1 MPQILQAAS
10 DKMPVEY
17 IDDARRLKD
26 VCHYLGRQGQFAWDH
41 ETRST
46 DFLQFPEG
54 ALRRM
59 EMRTDLVSFATREQA
74 YVVVTGHIHCHKSIP
89 EKDVF
94 RLVKPMMED
103 NRIVHYG
110 WNAPFDMDAMANN
123 NVWVQNFRDAMV
135 MAYLLDENQP
145 RSLKHR
151 CRDIGMDLSKF
162 DFKLYWKNRAI
173 RRGELDPPKRARKD
187 YLSEEEFKELE
198 ARYLMYSAEDSI
210 ATILLADVYEP
221 QLKEIPKLWHLFINH
236 RNPAARSVFLM
247 QRRGMAIDPKHVASM
262 DGDCSRDML
271 HAEGE
276 VYKEVGRHFNI
287 GSTKVLAEIL
297 YDEMNLPVYKLTEKG
312 AKSTDA
318 ATLAKLA
325 QGGYPVAQKILRYR
339 HLSKLYSA
347 FIGPDAALQREV
359 YPWNHIH
366 ASYNPVGTT
375 SGRLSCSGPNLQQS
389 PRSSEK
395 TYHFRRAFV
404 PSCPSYTLLGADYSQ
419 IELRIM
425 CHMSQDPEM
434 LSEYR
439 KDEALMHAILQGKPL
454 KDKDGNKLFHASD
467 IHQKTADSCNSTRNL
482 AKAINFGLLYGM
494 GANTLAGVLT
504 LANWDAHVADGTTDH
519 WDVLRDVVD
528 KELANSFRTNF
539 FDTYRGVQAYQE
551 FIGDLA
557 FKYGYVESR
566 FGQRRRLPDLYSTDK
581 YMVFGAKRQAVNFTI
596 QGHVGELML
605 HCMNIIEGAVKSQRK
620 EIMEAADCLRDCK
633 YRLIAQIHDEIVG
646 EAPKR
651 YTAQCKPALATI
663 FQCPMPCTK
672 EFPFFGYRV
681 PLLFEI
687 SEGPSWAQVH

>member
-1 MPQILQAAS
+1 MTQILQAAS

-17 IDDARRLKD
+17 IDDVRRLED
-26 VCHYLGRQGQFAWDH
+26 VCGFLGRQECFAWDH
-41 ETRST
+41 ETRSI
-46 DFLQFPEG
+46 DYLQFPKG
-54 ALRRM
+54 ALRRL

-103 NRIVHYG
+103 NGIIHYG
-110 WNAPFDMDAMANN
+110 WNVSFDADAMANN

-162 DFKLYWKNRAI
+162 DFKLYWNNRAI
-173 RRGELDPPKRARKD
+173 RRGELDPPKRSSKS
-187 YLSEEEFKELE
+187 YLSDEEFKALE
-198 ARYLMYSAEDSI
+198 AEYLMYSAEDSI
-210 ATILLADVYEP
+210 ATILLADVYEEK
-221 QLKEIPKLWHLFINH
+221 LKETPKLWHLFLNH
-236 RNPAARSVFLM
+236 RNPAVRSVFLM
-247 QRRGMAIDPKHVASM
+247 QRRGMAIDPKHVAKM
-262 DGDCSRDML
+262 DKECHADML
-271 HAEGE
+271 EAEGE
-276 VYKEVGRHFNI
+276 VYKAVGKHFNI

-297 YDEMNLPVYKLTEKG
+297 YDDMNLPVYKLTEKG

-325 QGGYPVAQKILRYR
+325 QGGYTVAQKILRYR
-339 HLSKLYSA
+339 HLAKLYSA
-347 FIGPDAALQREV
+347 FIGPDAALQGEV

-375 SGRLSCSGPNLQQS
+375 SGRLSCSGPNLQQT

-395 TYHFRRAFV
+395 TYHFRKAFV
-404 PSCPSYTLLGADYSQ
+404 ASCPSYTLLGADYSQ

-425 CHMSQDPEM
+425 AHMSQDPEM
-434 LSEYR
+434 CSEYL
-439 KDEALMHAILQGKPL
+439 KDQELMQAILLGKPL
-454 KDKDGNKLFHASD
+454 KDKDGKKLYHASD
-467 IHQKTADSCNSTRNL
+467 IHQKTADSCHATRNL
-482 AKAINFGLLYGM
+482 AKVVNFGLLYGM
-494 GANTLAGVLT
+494 GANTLSGVLT
-504 LANWDAHVADGTTDH
+504 MANWDARVAEGATDQ
-519 WDVLRDVVD
+519 WDVLTDVVD
-528 KELANSFRTNF
+528 KELAASFRDNF
-539 FDTYRGVQAYQE
+539 FATYRGVGAYQE

-557 FKYGYVESR
+557 FKYGYIESR

-605 HCMNIIEGAVKSQRK
+605 HNMNIVEGAVKSQRK
-620 EIMEAADCLRDCK
+620 EIVEAVSCLKDCK

-646 EAPKR
+646 EAPKK
-651 YTAQCKPALATI
+651 YASQCKPALATI

-672 EFPFFGYRV
+672 EFPFFGYRI
-681 PLLFEI
+681 PLIFEI
-687 SEGPSWAQVH
+687 QAGDNWANVH